1 MNKLVKDAL
10 TLTVI
15 TLVAGAAL
23 GLVHAITL
31 DPIAKA
37 QEAAKQ
43 AAYKE
48 VFETAEAFTDLE
60 GFDSGAATK
69 TVADAGFANDDI
81 TGCVVAA
88 DASGNPL
95 GYVIT
100 VVTHDGYGGDINF
113 SVGITNEGIIN
124 GYSIMD
130 ISETPGLGMKSTE
143 EKFKSQ
149 FNNLKAQTLSVT
161 KTGKTNEAEI
171 DAISGA
177 TITSKSVTNGVNAC
191 VAYFNTLAG
200 GGANE

>member
-60 GFDSGAATK
+60 GFDSEAATK

-81 TGCVVAA
+81 TGCVVAS

-113 SVGITNEGIIN
+113 SVGKSS
-124 GYSIMD
+124 SIP
-130 ISETPGLGMKSTE
+130 IK
-143 EKFKSQ
+143 
-149 FNNLKAQTLSVT
+149 
-161 KTGKTNEAEI
+161 
-171 DAISGA
+171 
-177 TITSKSVTNGVNAC
+177 
-191 VAYFNTLAG
+191 
-200 GGANE
+200 